1 MSSESLRQSVRTR
14 AGDRCEYCRLRQDH
28 CEFAHHVE
36 HIVARQHLTSNTPDN
51 LALACHFCNRKK
63 GPNLTG
69 IDPKTG
75 EITVLFHP
83 RRDSWPDHFR
93 WNGPLIEGLSAIG
106 RATVHVLALNDGKRM
121 RLRLQLLEEGFL
133 H

>member
-1 MSSESLRQSVRTR
+1 MRSEPLRESVRR
-14 AGDRCEYCRLRQDH
+14 RVGDRCEYCRLQQQY

-36 HIVARQHLTSNTPDN
+36 HIVARQHVATDDLDN

-63 GPNLTG
+63 GPNLAG
-69 IDPKTG
+69 IDPLTG

-83 RRDSWPDHFR
+83 RRDRWHDHFR
-93 WNGPLIEGLSAIG
+93 WNGPLIEGLSPVG
-106 RATVHVLALNDGKRM
+106 RATANVLALNDAKRM
-121 RLRLQLLEEGFL
+121 RLRSQLLEEGLL

>member
-1 MSSESLRQSVRTR
+1 MSSEFLRRSVRSR
-14 AGDRCEYCRLRQDH
+14 AGDRCEYCLLRQEH

-36 HIVARQHLTSNTPDN
+36 HIVARQHVTSENLDN

-69 IDPKTG
+69 IDPKTS

-83 RRDSWPDHFR
+83 RRDSWSDHFR
-93 WNGPLIEGLSAIG
+93 WNGPFIEGLSATG
-106 RATVHVLALNDGKRM
+106 RATASLLALNDGRRM
-121 RLRLQLLEEGFL
+121 RLRLQLLEEGLL